1 MYTKSFTFQG
11 KTVSRTAPRWKCRTM
26 RLKAL
31 EISGFKSFK
40 DKTVIHFSEG
50 ISAIVGPNGCGKS
63 NIVDAIRWVMGEQ
76 RLSILRGKKME
87 DLVFNGSEDTHA
99 LGMAEVAITM
109 NNNGMTFPDKYA
121 QCTEVRI
128 ARRVYRDGETE
139 YTINK
144 APCRLLDIRE
154 FFMDAGVSTRTYSI
168 IEQERISRLV
178 EAKPEDRRQFIE
190 EAAGIAKYKSRKDSA
205 VRKMESTN
213 QNILRLK
220 DIIAE
225 VKSHLT
231 ATSRQAKRAEQY
243 KELKKEIKEAHLTL
257 ALQGYT
263 GLREKKGTLL
273 SAQEDLRQRL
283 TAAETGVA
291 HFDSEIEKLRV
302 DLADEESIIAALQE
316 KFYAIGNDI
325 TRKEEEIKF
334 SRERT
339 DNLAR
344 KKESDSKEIAELENR
359 TAQFAE
365 EAASLKRRNE
375 ERIAERDRLSD
386 KITEK
391 DTHVDMLRE
400 TVDTVSRERDEE
412 KARYM
417 DAVAELS
424 RLKNFRQSLLKGID
438 DIAKKKEREADEK
451 SHLTERR
458 EALEKSQSSLAAQLE
473 SARTRNA
480 SLKEQGAITRE
491 ELEEKRAERTDI
503 VAVIDELKDDIS
515 RSSSRLSSLKE
526 LQEQHD
532 LCDEGPRAVLQNRS
546 ILQENSGVFTLVA
559 DCISVSKE
567 YEAAVE
573 AVLAEKLQ
581 YVIVSDHRDCRRA
594 IDYLK
599 TSGSGRA
606 TLMPLNAK
614 AQQSQGEPITADDGS
629 PRRLADI
636 VTVTRPETENS
647 VAALLSDAYLVPDME
662 KGLTLWRKN
671 GFRGILVTP
680 DGDIIHPHGA
690 LTGGRGIKSETS
702 ILGNNR
708 EIAER
713 EAEIEDKTRRLSEKK
728 DTLAALDGEVSHLS
742 DTLDELRTEY
752 HESELAMNGIQ
763 KDLERAEGEITWT
776 DERLNVHAYNEETL
790 ESEEKS
796 AREQIAETEA
806 QMNAHDEA
814 IAARQEQI
822 DYLQEHL
829 NTVTAEL
836 KAEENTL
843 TDKKIILTSLNEK
856 INGTTETLTRLERNR
871 GDIERQ
877 IDMTRRAMETAEQQS
892 RDIVA
897 ETKRGTAAL
906 EEMYLSHEEAE
917 KGLSEKRNAHQTSE
931 QALRDAEAKGH
942 EAKKK
947 HDALM
952 KDFNT
957 NDINLRELD
966 LKIDTLKSGIYDK
979 FYCDLDD
986 LLPSYETID
995 RDEADRLAKKLEK
1008 NKKRIDDFGEVNLLA
1023 LSEYEQFK
1031 ERYDFLV
1038 SQRDDL
1044 NKSLATLQR
1053 TISRINRITRKR
1065 FSQTFEAVNA
1075 SFQEVFPRLFPGGK
1089 GTLRLTDESNLL
1101 ETGVDIDIQVPGKK
1115 RQNISL
1121 LSGGEKALSAIALIF
1136 AIMTYRPTPFLILDE
1151 ADAPLDDS
1159 NVSRF
1164 KNLVSDLAHNSQI
1177 ICITHNKRTMESA
1190 DNLIGVTME
1199 KNGISSL
1206 VSVSLN

>member
-1 MYTKSFTFQG
+1 
-11 KTVSRTAPRWKCRTM
+11 M

-31 EISGFKSFK
+31 EIAGFKSFK
-40 DKTVIHFSEG
+40 DKTVINFSEG

-87 DLVFNGSEDTHA
+87 DLVFNGSEDTQA

-109 NNNGMTFPDKYA
+109 NNNGMTFPDRYA
-121 QCTEVRI
+121 DCSEVRI

-139 YTINK
+139 YSINK
-144 APCRLLDIRE
+144 IPCRLLDIRE

-178 EAKPEDRRQFIE
+178 ESKPEERRQFIE

-213 QNILRLK
+213 QNIQRLK

-225 VKSHLT
+225 VKAHLT

-243 KELKKEIKEAHLTL
+243 KEMKKEIKDAHITL
-257 ALQGYT
+257 ALHGYT
-263 GLREKKGTLL
+263 DLREKKKCLL
-273 SAQEDLRQRL
+273 SAQDDLQKHL
-283 TAAETGVA
+283 TAAETSAA
-291 HFDSEIEKLRV
+291 HFDSDIEKLRL
-302 DLADEESIIAALQE
+302 DMADEESVIAALQE
-316 KFYAIGNDI
+316 KFYAIRNDI

-334 SRERT
+334 SRERAE
-339 DNLAR
+339 NLAR
-344 KKESDSKEIAELENR
+344 KKESDSREIAELEER
-359 TAQFAE
+359 KAQFAE
-365 EAASLKRRNE
+365 EAASLKRRHA
-375 ERIAERDRLSD
+375 ERITEQNRLSAQ
-386 KITEK
+386 IAEK
-391 DTHVDMLRE
+391 DNHVGALRE
-400 TVDTVSRERDEE
+400 TVDAVTRERDEE

-438 DIAKKKEREADEK
+438 DIEKKKEREASEK
-451 SHLTERR
+451 AHLTERR
-458 EALEKSQSSLAAQLE
+458 EALGESRTSLAARLE

-480 SLKEQGAITRE
+480 SLKEQGVITRE

-503 VAVIDELKDDIS
+503 AAAIETLKDDIS
-515 RSSSRLSSLKE
+515 LSTSRLSSLKE
-526 LQEQHD
+526 LQEQHE
-532 LCDEGPRAVLQNRS
+532 LCEEGPRAILQNKDK
-546 ILQENSGVFTLVA
+546 LQENSGLFTLLA
-559 DCISVSKE
+559 DCISVSRE
-567 YEAAVE
+567 YEPAVE

-581 YVIVSDHRDCRRA
+581 YVIVNDHNDCRRA

-599 TSGSGRA
+599 ASGSGRA
-606 TLMPLNAK
+606 TLMPLNARK
-614 AQQSQGEPITADDGS
+614 QQSPEKPVTDDGT

-662 KGLTLWRKN
+662 KGLTLWQKN

-680 DGDIIHPHGA
+680 DGDIIHPHGGI
-690 LTGGRGIKSETS
+690 TGGRGAKNERS

-708 EIAER
+708 EIAEL
-713 EAEIEDKTRRLSEKK
+713 EQEIQNETHRLSEEK
-728 DTLAALDGEVSHLS
+728 DALTALEEEIADLS
-742 DTLDELRTEY
+742 NTLDELRTEF

-763 KDLERAEGEITWT
+763 KDLERTDGEITWV
-776 DERLNVHAYNEETL
+776 DERLHVHTYNQETL
-790 ESEEKS
+790 ESEEQS
-796 AREQIAETEA
+796 AREQIGETESQA
-806 QMNAHDEA
+806 AALGED
-814 IAARQEQI
+814 IAARQEHI
-822 DYLQEHL
+822 DYLQEQL

-843 TDKKIILTSLNEK
+843 TEHKIALSSLNEK
-856 INGTTETLTRLERNR
+856 INGTTETLTRLEGNR
-871 GDIERQ
+871 EDIERQ
-877 IDMTRRAMETAEQQS
+877 MEMMRRAIETAEQQS
-892 RDIVA
+892 QNIVK
-897 ETKRGTAAL
+897 ETERGKAVL
-906 EEMYLSHEEAE
+906 EEMYRSHEEAE
-917 KGLSEKRNAHQTSE
+917 KSLSEKRTAHQTKE
-931 QALRDAEAKGH
+931 QALRDAETKGH

-947 HDALM
+947 HDSLM
-952 KDFNT
+952 KEFNT
-957 NDINLRELD
+957 KEINLREID

-979 FYCDLDD
+979 FYCDLDE
-986 LLPSYETID
+986 LLPSYEAISSD
-995 RDEADRLAKKLEK
+995 KADQLANKLEK

-1023 LSEYEQFK
+1023 LSEYEQYK
-1031 ERYDFLV
+1031 ERYDFLT

-1044 NKSLATLQR
+1044 NKSLGTLQR

-1065 FSQTFEAVNA
+1065 FSQTFEAVNEC
-1075 SFQEVFPRLFPGGK
+1075 FQEVFPRLFPGGK
-1089 GTLRLTDESNLL
+1089 GTLRLTDESDLL

-1115 RQNISL
+1115 RQSISL

-1159 NVSRF
+1159 NVNRF